1 MPWQPHHED
10 IGSILKRYETDNDAG
25 QAFSYIGDELGNRGC
40 WDKPVKKFSP
50 EVRIFIL
57 IWIADG
63 EIKNGG
69 MAQFFYNGHGEYAK
83 ETVEAFK
90 KVGAPLKADAI
101 KAAMDAFPNGK
112 YPKSA
117 EKYSDLLEKHEDELA
132 FLDENDLDDRYYDSP
147 ENLEKL
153 VVDFVKDNYT
163 PFAP

>member
-1 MPWQPHHED
+1 MAWKPHHED
-10 IGSILKRYETDNDAG
+10 ISGILKRYETDNNAE
-25 QAFSYIGDELGNRGC
+25 QAFQFIGEELANRDCYGV
-40 WDKPVKKFSP
+40 PLKKFPP
-50 EVRIFIL
+50 EVRVFIL

-101 KAAMDAFPNGK
+101 KAAMDAFPKGK

-117 EKYSDLLEKHEDELA
+117 EKYSDLLEKYEDELA
-132 FLDENDLDDRYYDSP
+132 FLDEDELDDQYYDSP

-153 VVDFVKDNYT
+153 IVDFVKDNYT